1 MHITE
6 GIITGSA
13 AIIYTGVG
21 FALVGVGAS
30 RMKKFVQQF
39 PDKKPLLGMGGA
51 LIFFI
56 SLIPI
61 PAFTGTCSHPCGTPL
76 VAILLGPWIGIAL
89 AGVSLLL
96 QAAFFAHGG
105 FGTWGANVV
114 SLGFFGCVFGWGSF
128 KLARKLGLPLWAAGF
143 AGGLIGDIMVY
154 VVSGLI
160 LGTVL
165 STAPNPQFS
174 ISGYLLA
181 IYAAY
186 LPTQLPIAIGE
197 MLVTGMALHYACNQR
212 PDVLA
217 ELGIIGAAKAAHSIK
232 LSVFVLLLVSAAWSL
247 MTPPSGFAGDDKVQ
261 PPPTHPASLNET
273 SEEIAK
279 FSGMDESVNEKFAE
293 AAGRPPR
300 DPYINTE
307 KMGDLWNLLLLSAG
321 AVCGFIFGRWWHL
334 LWGDRK
340 RRAPNRKS
348 PQESMGHGPS

>member
-13 AIIYTGVG
+13 AVIYTGVG
-21 FALVGVGAS
+21 IALVGVGAS
-30 RMKKFVQQF
+30 RMKKFVQDF
-39 PDKKPLLGMGGA
+39 PEKKPLLGMGGA

-76 VAILLGPWIGIAL
+76 VAILLGPWIGVAL
-89 AGVSLLL
+89 TGVSLLL

-114 SLGFFGCVFGWGSF
+114 ALGFSGCMFGWGSF

-154 VVSGLI
+154 MVSGLI

-174 ISGYLLA
+174 MTGYLLA

-186 LPTQLPIAIGE
+186 LPTQLPIAVGE
-197 MLVTGMALHYACNQR
+197 MLITGMALQYACNQR
-212 PDVLA
+212 PDVLE
-217 ELGIIGAAKAAHSIK
+217 ELGIIRAAKVAQSRNLPVVI
-232 LSVFVLLLVSAAWSL
+232 LLPILAAWSL
-247 MTPPSGFAGDDKVQ
+247 MTPPAGFAEDGKGQPLPAYQASSNGDSQ
-261 PPPTHPASLNET
+261 G
-273 SEEIAK
+273 IAK
-279 FSGMDESVNEKFAE
+279 FAGMDESVNEKFAD
-293 AAGRPPR
+293 AAGLPAR

-307 KMGDLWNLLLLSAG
+307 EMGDLWNLLLLSAG
-321 AVCGFIFGRWWHL
+321 AVCGFILGRWWHL
-334 LWGDRK
+334 LWGDRRKCDHHK
-340 RRAPNRKS
+340 RS
-348 PQESMGHGPS
+348 SQESIGHGQS